1 MYQKILLILLGPK
14 IKKRKQ
20 KKTFFSMSKSESVP
34 PLTISMSRVFFFD
47 VFGVAI
53 IFTYLTRKIRSCR
66 TKIGFLTSKIRGS
79 GKSQTTQFVARSKD
93 LIKLLQKV
101 YQGAVFISSNPYLL
115 ALITFYPKQ
124 STKFI
129 ASPLSSW
136 SQTVLVDR
144 MAAGIM
150 DDESILSICL
160 PDVTDVPELT
170 WLFPEGE

>member
-1 MYQKILLILLGPK
+1 MIYAAGLSGKNRKCNTSLTQTIYFHISS
-14 IKKRKQ
+14 KKLCICHGI
-20 KKTFFSMSKSESVP
+20 E
-34 PLTISMSRVFFFD
+34 
-47 VFGVAI
+47 
-53 IFTYLTRKIRSCR
+53 RKIFFKHFIVGDT
-66 TKIGFLTSKIRGS
+66 TKTSKIDL
-79 GKSQTTQFVARSKD
+79 FSKE
-93 LIKLLQKV
+93 I
-101 YQGAVFISSNPYLL
+101 
-115 ALITFYPKQ
+115 PKK

-144 MAAGIM
+144 MAAGIT